1 MRYLQFFLLLACVL
15 ISLPRLAL
23 QANPI
28 VAIPDSFTEI
38 RIGAQDVLFL
48 EDAENKLS
56 IEQIKASQDF
66 KATGS
71 LDLLET
77 GKTYWLRLEF
87 SGSRPGEY
95 ILEAI
100 SDLVDRIQVYYPA
113 GDQYLT
119 KESGVAFP
127 FAHREIANRYS
138 AFRIP
143 VTPNAPIYLKLHFN
157 IKQHF
162 SLKLWDREAFARKN
176 RREHMV
182 FGLYYGALIIMVLYN
197 LFLAISLRSL
207 NYLYYVLYILSF
219 GFYQTTLNGISFEY
233 FWPQLSGLD
242 VKASFISAGLSIFF
256 SGLFARQF
264 LGITKRSPFFNRLL
278 LALSGTAAVW
288 ILLSQFIPYQ
298 ASNLIGRIL
307 GSIAVPT
314 ILAASIWAWRD
325 GYRPARFFFLAW
337 SLFLIG
343 VLMFTLT
350 GLGIIP
356 WTPAS
361 RWSMQIGSAI
371 EVLLLALA
379 LGDRINTLR
388 DEKERAVARGRT
400 MAKEL
405 QIAKRIQTSILPEK
419 PATFPGLNIECRYLP
434 AREVGGDFYDFCTT
448 DEGLGLLVV
457 DVCGHGVPAAL
468 IASMVKVSFASHM
481 DLARRPEELILA
493 MNDELAPRVANQF
506 ITAIYLY
513 LDSARGRLTVA
524 SAGHPPILIWRRRDN
539 RLIEVAAHGPVIGWP
554 GERESFAVSEPIET
568 GDRIIA
574 YTDGIFEQ
582 RGTGKEL
589 FSFQRFH
596 GAIKAGSGESA
607 AALADRI
614 IRDVKSWAGR
624 DRLDDDVT
632 LAVIDV
638 VQLDKRMRLDQPK
651 RPVI

>member
-1 MRYLQFFLLLACVL
+1 MNPGLHFLRLRLNNRPSMWLLGLLLLAG
-15 ISLPRLAL
+15 SAH
-23 QANPI
+23 ANPTI
-28 VAIPDSFTEI
+28 PIPDAFTEI
-38 RIGAQDVLFL
+38 RIVPQQVLFL
-48 EDAENKLS
+48 EDPEGKLT
-56 IEQIKASQDF
+56 IEQIKTSQDF
-66 KATGS
+66 KTTSS
-71 LDLLET
+71 LDLLQT
-77 GKTYWLRLEF
+77 GHTYWLKLEF
-87 SGSRPGEY
+87 SGSKPGEY

-100 SDLVDRIQVYYPA
+100 SDLVDRIQVYYPGT
-113 GDQYLT
+113 GDQLLT
-119 KESGVAFP
+119 KESGVFFP

-143 VTPNAPIYLKLHFN
+143 VTPNAPIFIKLHFN

-162 SLKLWDREAFARKN
+162 SLKLWGSEAFA
-176 RREHMV
+176 
-182 FGLYYGALIIMVLYN
+182 
-197 LFLAISLRSL
+197 
-207 NYLYYVLYILSF
+207 LYYVLYILSF

-233 FWPQLSGLD
+233 FWPEVAGLD
-242 VKASFISAGLSIFF
+242 VKASFISAGLSILF
-256 SGLFARQF
+256 SGLFARHF
-264 LGITKRSPFFNRLL
+264 LGIPKRSALFNRLL
-278 LALSGTAAVW
+278 LGLSAAAAVW
-288 ILLSQFIPYQ
+288 VVLSQFIPYQ
-298 ASNLIGRIL
+298 TSNLIGRIL
-307 GSIAVPT
+307 GSLAVPV
-314 ILAASIWAWRD
+314 ILAASIWAWRG

-350 GLGIIP
+350 GLGIVP

-419 PATFPGLNIECRYLP
+419 PAVFPGLNIECRYLP
-434 AREVGGDFYDFCTT
+434 AREVGGDFYDFCIT
-448 DEGLGLLVV
+448 DEGIGLLVV

-513 LDSARGRLTVA
+513 LDSARSRLTVA
-524 SAGHPPILIWRRRDN
+524 SAGHPPVLIWRRREN
-539 RLIEVAAHGPVIGWP
+539 TLIEVPSQGPVIGWP
-554 GERESFAVSEPIET
+554 GERESSAVSVPIEA
-568 GDRIIA
+568 GDRILA

-582 RGTGKEL
+582 RGTNKEL

-624 DRLDDDVT
+624 ERLDDDVT
-632 LAVIDV
+632 LTVIDV
-638 VQLDKRMRLDQPK
+638 VQLDKRLRLDQPK
-651 RPVI
+651 RPII